1 MISLADTLPE
11 LVQVDETDPAAA
23 RRARRLAG
31 RGRLASL
38 SAMRFR
44 VFPCDQEIQPR
55 HDRKILILLVGRLG
69 LEPRTKALKGPCS
82 TN

>member
-1 MISLADTLPE
+1 MAFMADKMPE
-11 LVQVDETDPAAA
+11 LVLVAETDPAVA

-31 RGRLASL
+31 AGRGW
-38 SAMRFR
+38 M
-44 VFPCDQEIQPR
+44 
-55 HDRKILILLVGRLG
+55 VGRLG